1 MGKNRGKSVEILLL
15 ENLAADARQ
24 WLAAR
29 HHVDYR
35 PELARDPQALRAHL
49 YKTDALVVPSWLR
62 VGKPLLD
69 FAPRL
74 VAVGRIHEGGDNI
87 DFEACQRRSVRVVQA
102 SSATARAT
110 AEYLL
115 TALLTLFRTVGNL
128 NVGAE
133 PGDLQSPGR
142 EINDSAIGL
151 FGLSA
156 PAHMLAPML
165 VALGARVLGYDPTL
179 HRSAEIW
186 TRLGVHPLS
195 LAEMLETV
203 DAVSMQTAYASRY
216 RGLVGERVLQSCKP
230 GQLWVSASRAALFDL
245 DALAQA
251 LRSGRLAA
259 CWMDSD
265 DDLLAQPGCP
275 VRGLPNLRITPR
287 LAPRTQESYLRGSW
301 YLADRLHQT
310 LEMSAQQGG
319 WKGAATKP
327 MPLG

>member
-1 MGKNRGKSVEILLL
+1 MEILLL

-29 HHVDYR
+29 HQVDYR
-35 PELARDPQALRAHL
+35 PELARDAQALRARL

-62 VGKPLLD
+62 VGAPLLD

-74 VAVGRIHEGGDNI
+74 VVVGRIHEGGDNI

-110 AEYLL
+110 AEWLL
-115 TALLTLFRTVGNL
+115 TALLTLFRSGGNL
-128 NVGAE
+128 NVGAA

-142 EINDSAIGL
+142 EINDSVIGL

-156 PAHMLAPML
+156 PAQMLAPML
-165 VALGARVLGYDPTL
+165 VALGARVLGYDPAL

-186 TRLGVHPLS
+186 ARLGVQPLS
-195 LAEMLETV
+195 LAEMLAAA
-203 DAVSMQTAYASRY
+203 DAISMQTVYASRY

-230 GQLWVSASRAALFDL
+230 GQLWVSASRASLFEL
-245 DALAQA
+245 NALAAA
-251 LRSGRLAA
+251 LRSGRMAA

-265 DDLLAQPGCP
+265 EELLARPGNP
-275 VRGLPNLRITPR
+275 LNGLPSARITPR
-287 LAPRTQESYLRGSW
+287 LAPRTRESYLRGSW

-310 LEMSAQQGG
+310 LEMSANHGG
-319 WKGAATKP
+319 WSGSNSVP
-327 MPLG
+327 VPLG